1 MFGFIMIAFSQHA
14 EGQRSK
20 GERGKGKQWSTIE
33 NYSLGNRNPIKTGVI
48 RICSNI
54 PAATADGVYVSQLKQ
69 CSASSESPS

>member
-1 MFGFIMIAFSQHA
+1 MKVGRQHLCYQSQHA

-48 RICSNI
+48 RIGSRW
-54 PAATADGVYVSQLKQ
+54 
-69 CSASSESPS
+69 